1 MFTQSIF
8 SVNGVYCMV
17 TRVAEQY
24 GGVIGEEA
32 RACGIRASLGPGMN
46 LMRTPLNGTVGG

>member
-1 MFTQSIF
+1 
-8 SVNGVYCMV
+8 MV